1 MVSMNSIPQLAPV
14 NAATRLV
21 MMPKLNSP
29 AAPPAGIDPET
40 AWKQLLARDAQA
52 RFFYGVTTTG
62 VFCRPGCAS
71 RRPLRANVRFFR
83 DRGRSASSRLS
94 PLPALPRPA
103 RTAWSS
109 PLEKIRALY

>member
-21 MMPKLNSP
+21 MEPKLNLL
-29 AAPPAGIDPET
+29 AAPPEGIDSET
-40 AWKQLLARDAQA
+40 AWEQVLARDAQA

-83 DRGRSASSRLS
+83 TAAAAQAAGFRACQRCSALRGQTFGRGEVR
-94 PLPALPRPA
+94 
-103 RTAWSS
+103 
-109 PLEKIRALY
+109 